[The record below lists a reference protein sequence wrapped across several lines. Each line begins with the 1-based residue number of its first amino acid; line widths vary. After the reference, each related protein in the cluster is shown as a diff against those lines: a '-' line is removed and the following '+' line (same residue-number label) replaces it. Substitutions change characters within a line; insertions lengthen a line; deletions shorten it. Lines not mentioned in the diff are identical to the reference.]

1 MLEDI
6 VRLIVDIVSNVGFPI
21 ACVCALFWYINKN
34 DEAHKLESKNYA
46 EAIKNNTIV
55 MQEIK
60 TLLEE
65 MNNGGKA

>member
-1 MLEDI
+1 M
-6 VRLIVDIVSNVGFPI
+6 VDVVKLVVDLVSNVGFPI

-34 DEAHKLESKNYA
+34 DEDHKVESSNYA
-46 EAIKNNTIV
+46 KAIENNTIV

-65 MNNGGKA
+65 MNSGNKA